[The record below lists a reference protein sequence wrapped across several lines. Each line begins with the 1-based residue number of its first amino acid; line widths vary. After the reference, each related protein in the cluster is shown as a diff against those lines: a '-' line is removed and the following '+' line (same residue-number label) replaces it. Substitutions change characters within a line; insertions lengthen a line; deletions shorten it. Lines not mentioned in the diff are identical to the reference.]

1 MSTKIPDD
9 ILKLLDAVEEENKKR
24 RTSLTQR
31 VVEWNRL
38 RNLFKFDSDQEV
50 KMLSAAAHEFFYAKD
65 LTERLNALADF
76 EFIWIGT
83 SAKYG
88 ASKYNDIPEMAK
100 TEKDYQA
107 LYNWKESVY
116 TIMIE
121 NIVAELSEHCPG
133 GEDDADWIA
142 VLLEQVLN
150 IIVEA
155 AEDKQVAKPRSRA
168 RKTVD
173 REGTGERIRMAF
185 DDWLKEIEQ
194 GG

>member
-1 MSTKIPDD
+1 
-9 ILKLLDAVEEENKKR
+9 
-24 RTSLTQR
+24 

-38 RNLFKFDSDQEV
+38 RNLFKFQSDQEV
-50 KMLSAAAHEFFYAKD
+50 KILSAAAHEFFHAKD
-65 LTERLNALADF
+65 LIDRLNALADF

-88 ASKYNDIPEMAK
+88 ASKYNDIAEMAK

-155 AEDKQVAKPRSRA
+155 AEDKQVSKPRPRA
-168 RKTVD
+168 RKTTD
-173 REGTGERIRMAF
+173 RESTEEKIRMAF
-185 DDWLKEIEQ
+185 DDWIKEIEQ
-194 GG
+194 EA